1 MYELSAAVRITRN
14 ENGGVVLDINN
25 GKVFRLNPV
34 AALIFER
41 LQERQTEIQISE
53 YLSRQFNI
61 SVPTVHGDI
70 VEFLK
75 SLERQGLVRAT

>member
-1 MYELSAAVRITRN
+1 VYELSAAVRITRN

-53 YLSRQFNI
+53 HLSRQFNI

>member
-1 MYELSAAVRITRN
+1 VYELSAAVRITRN